1 MLPAGT
7 ARVYPAGTAWGVTSV
22 RMTPGTPTPEVRV
35 PRLVGLMAVDA
46 RESARSR
53 GLSVSAPDRPDF
65 AFVVVDYVVRQY
77 PQPGTEVP
85 RDSVVHV
92 WLDFGEG
99 EGGGGVVLSRSRG
112 SARRRAPAG
121 TGGARPGPRGGAQ
134 LSLKPRCSAT
144 TPPVRLRHATF
155 DQPAPRSRPASA
167 GWSGQSRMDSA
178 R

>member
-99 EGGGGVVLSRSRG
+99 EGGGGVRE
-112 SARRRAPAG
+112 
-121 TGGARPGPRGGAQ
+121 PRGP
-134 LSLKPRCSAT
+134 L
-144 TPPVRLRHATF
+144 PPDGGLRREL
-155 DQPAPRSRPASA
+155 QEPALARAA
-167 GWSGQSRMDSA
+167 GFSSP
-178 R
+178 